1 MYLNR
6 SIDSELLL
14 WKKSSKRKPL
24 LLRGARQV
32 GKSCSVRRLGESFE
46 NYIEVN
52 FEKKPELK
60 ELFRQ
65 VNDVKEIASR
75 LGQLYAVPVI
85 PGKTLLF
92 LDEIQAS
99 EEALKSLWFFK
110 EDFPELHV
118 VAAGSLLE
126 FALRDL
132 QAYGVGR
139 IRSMFMYPLSFDE
152 FLMAQGKEDWIEA
165 KNKADGAHP
174 LFLALHNELVQA
186 FRTFLVVGGMPA
198 SVVAWLETRDY
209 RECANE
215 QDDIQQTYYDDF
227 VKYARKVDP
236 ALLRDTLQ
244 SAVMQIGRKFVY
256 SQVDG
261 GYRSEEVKNA
271 LGLLCDAGIL
281 KAVRHT
287 AANGLPLGAEVN
299 KKFCKYIYLDSGLL
313 LRILDLD
320 LGGSKEVTDLILL
333 GAAEDLVNKGGL
345 TEMAAGWE
353 IVKAGNPRTQRDLYY
368 WENLANGATSEIDYV
383 VSHDMKVLPIEV
395 KAGVSGKM
403 KSLRFFMQK
412 KRLTRAVRA
421 SLENFGEIR
430 LADGGE
436 AARIEICP
444 LYALGNAV
452 R

>member
-1 MYLNR
+1 MF
-6 SIDSELLL
+6 S
-14 WKKSSKRKPL
+14 
-24 LLRGARQV
+24 
-32 GKSCSVRRLGESFE
+32 
-46 NYIEVN
+46 
-52 FEKKPELK
+52 
-60 ELFRQ
+60 Q

-227 VKYARKVDP
+227 VKYTRKVDP

-244 SAVMQIGRKFVY
+244 SAVMQVGRKFVY

-281 KAVRHT
+281 KAVRHA
-287 AANGLPLGAEVN
+287 AANGLPLEAEVN
-299 KKFCKYIYLDSGLL
+299 KKFCKI
-313 LRILDLD
+313 
-320 LGGSKEVTDLILL
+320 
-333 GAAEDLVNKGGL
+333 
-345 TEMAAGWE
+345 
-353 IVKAGNPRTQRDLYY
+353 
-368 WENLANGATSEIDYV
+368 
-383 VSHDMKVLPIEV
+383 
-395 KAGVSGKM
+395 
-403 KSLRFFMQK
+403 
-412 KRLTRAVRA
+412 
-421 SLENFGEIR
+421 
-430 LADGGE
+430 
-436 AARIEICP
+436 
-444 LYALGNAV
+444 
-452 R
+452 

>member
-65 VNDVKEIASR
+65 VSDVKEIASR

-139 IRSMFMYPLSFDE
+139 IRAMFM
-152 FLMAQGKEDWIEA
+152 
-165 KNKADGAHP
+165 
-174 LFLALHNELVQA
+174 
-186 FRTFLVVGGMPA
+186 
-198 SVVAWLETRDY
+198 
-209 RECANE
+209 
-215 QDDIQQTYYDDF
+215 
-227 VKYARKVDP
+227 
-236 ALLRDTLQ
+236 
-244 SAVMQIGRKFVY
+244 
-256 SQVDG
+256 
-261 GYRSEEVKNA
+261 
-271 LGLLCDAGIL
+271 
-281 KAVRHT
+281 
-287 AANGLPLGAEVN
+287 
-299 KKFCKYIYLDSGLL
+299 
-313 LRILDLD
+313 
-320 LGGSKEVTDLILL
+320 
-333 GAAEDLVNKGGL
+333 
-345 TEMAAGWE
+345 
-353 IVKAGNPRTQRDLYY
+353 
-368 WENLANGATSEIDYV
+368 
-383 VSHDMKVLPIEV
+383 
-395 KAGVSGKM
+395 
-403 KSLRFFMQK
+403 
-412 KRLTRAVRA
+412 
-421 SLENFGEIR
+421 
-430 LADGGE
+430 
-436 AARIEICP
+436 
-444 LYALGNAV
+444 
-452 R
+452 

>member
-65 VNDVKEIASR
+65 VSDVKEIASR

-287 AANGLPLGAEVN
+287 AANGLPLGVEVN

-313 LRILDLD
+313 LRIL
-320 LGGSKEVTDLILL
+320 E
-333 GAAEDLVNKGGL
+333 
-345 TEMAAGWE
+345 
-353 IVKAGNPRTQRDLYY
+353 RD
-368 WENLANGATSEIDYV
+368 
-383 VSHDMKVLPIEV
+383 
-395 KAGVSGKM
+395 
-403 KSLRFFMQK
+403 
-412 KRLTRAVRA
+412 
-421 SLENFGEIR
+421 
-430 LADGGE
+430 
-436 AARIEICP
+436 
-444 LYALGNAV
+444 
-452 R
+452 